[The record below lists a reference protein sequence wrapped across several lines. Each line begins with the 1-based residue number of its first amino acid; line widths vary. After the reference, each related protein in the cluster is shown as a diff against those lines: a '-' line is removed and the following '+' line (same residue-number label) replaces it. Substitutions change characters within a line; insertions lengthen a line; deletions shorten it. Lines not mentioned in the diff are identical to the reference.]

1 MSDMNLDTHE
11 TEVSTSRNQQFCT
24 FFLGEFFFG
33 VNVTQVQEVLRW
45 QPMTGVPLSGS
56 SIQGLI
62 NLRGQL
68 VTAVDLRQRLE
79 MPPFEDGHQP
89 MNVVIQRDDGMVSLL
104 VDEICDVVE
113 VHQDSF
119 ERVPETVRGVAR
131 ELVLGAYKLESS
143 LLLILDV
150 ERILA
155 FEAA

>member
-1 MSDMNLDTHE
+1 MSTL
-11 TEVSTSRNQQFCT
+11 RQYCT
-24 FFLGEFFFG
+24 FYLGEFFFG
-33 VNVTQVQEVLRW
+33 VDVTQVQEVLKF
-45 QPMTGVPLSGS
+45 QPMTRVPLSGAA
-56 SIQGLI
+56 IQGLI

-79 MPPFEDGHQP
+79 MAPFPDGHQP
-89 MNVVIQRDDGMVSLL
+89 MNVVITRDDGMVSLL

-113 VHQDSF
+113 VHEDAF

-131 ELVLGAYKLESS
+131 DLMTGAYKLENA

-150 ERILA
+150 ESILA